1 MQKDEMIMFFLQRMF
16 PVFILFGVLSAGA
29 EGKFEQQASGVIA
42 TPFHGKKLTFGVF
55 DAKWK
60 NYSPGSFQRKQWRG
74 NVFSGD
80 WLIDGIRMTYR
91 SEIRE
96 SGPAT
101 LQMKLEAKAEK
112 PLKIST
118 VFVSLEFPSDSMLE
132 IDGKKREL
140 PESYEKLEVYKYVPF
155 RKIEITTEKQ
165 QVTLE
170 SPDPLSLLIADGRG
184 RNQSCFSV
192 RIMFRKTSPVTWD
205 AALKFSIRKQKS
217 EVLDIRKHANR
228 GFSDDP
234 SLPVRGWS
242 GQGGGNDLSSL
253 KAQNLIYSGVEFQ
266 ILDPKKN
273 NGRSVLVLGGKK
285 RGQDVPA
292 DVTLPIPDSFPEFGA
307 VNLLHAAAWPQ
318 KIIGTMEIQYT
329 DGSSEKRT
337 VDSQSV
343 GNWWEPTERT
353 NGVVVWEGENP
364 AQRVGLYASTYP
376 LKRKKIKFIRLS
388 MANEESLWMI
398 PAITFSSFPLSTK
411 SIIVRDVRRVAD
423 SKWLPMDFKRCVVP
437 GSPLDFS
444 RFADA
449 PAGKYGRVRI
459 SPDGHL
465 YFEKRPGKRIRFFG
479 TNLCFSACAPS
490 HEIAEKMAKEIRKC
504 GYNSVRLHH
513 IDNGT
518 LLNTSSPVS
527 TELDPA
533 KMERFDY
540 LIHQLRQQGMYLT
553 LDFYSSRTLKKG
565 DGVPYNGKGYKAL
578 VVINKAARENL
589 KKYIRNLM
597 THRNR
602 YTRCSLAE
610 DPALIAVNLVNEDYI
625 TGTWKSTPETTE
637 LFKKAFGKW
646 TEKHGI
652 RGAKA
657 ENVDPHFYRFL
668 LETHQKAM
676 QDLADFV
683 RKELKCPVLLTSS
696 NAHVDPLGAM
706 LVRNFDFV
714 DNHLYQDHP
723 SYPEKAWSLPSA
735 FKQKS
740 SLEDF
745 CRFPLVLAPT
755 RIFGKPFFMTEY
767 NICYPNQFRSECGPV
782 VGALASLQNWDAVY
796 RFAWSHGVKKLENQ
810 NSGIEGFDIVNDPVG
825 LLAERIT
832 AAMFLRG
839 DVLAS
844 DRKAA
849 LELSSDEFRKKDA
862 NFRSPELLKLG
873 LLAQVGRADSGR
885 PEVRFRTRSEIR
897 PDHLPDPLLSAR
909 WTNLLNWKKGIS
921 STNEIEFDPK
931 EKNFSVIS
939 PKTESFTLR
948 SGSLRGRMM
957 SVRNPSSF
965 ATVALIALDD
975 KELHQ
980 SREMLLLHLTNVNC
994 TNMIFGSPQMTLLR
1008 NNGTLPYLVL
1018 RGSAEISLKSPHDFR
1033 ITALTADGAPLG
1045 TVQGRRS
1052 GDTFQFKAD
1061 TGCFK
1066 GGVMAYHLTR

>member
-1 MQKDEMIMFFLQRMF
+1 MFFLQRFF
-16 PVFILFGVLSAGA
+16 PAILLFCVWSAGA
-29 EGKFEQQASGVIA
+29 EDKFEQLASGIVA
-42 TPFHGKKLTFGVF
+42 TPFHGKRLTFGVF
-55 DAKWK
+55 DAEWK
-60 NYSPGSFQRKQWRG
+60 GCYPGNLQEPQWNG
-74 NVFSGD
+74 NVFSGV
-80 WLIDGIRMTYR
+80 WRIDGIRMTYR
-91 SEIRE
+91 SEIQE
-96 SGPAT
+96 NGPGCFQVKT
-101 LQMKLEAKAEK
+101 KAVLEK
-112 PLKIST
+112 PLKLST
-118 VFVSLEFPSDSMLE
+118 VYHSLDFPLE
-132 IDGKKREL
+132 ARVTIDGKEKPLPKDYERFEL
-140 PESYEKLEVYKYVPF
+140 YKYLPF
-155 RKIEITTEKQ
+155 RKVEITTDKKQ
-165 QVTLE
+165 LVVET
-170 SPDPLSLLIADGRG
+170 PDSLSLLIGDYR
-184 RNQSCFSV
+184 RYNQSVFFL
-192 RIMFRKTSPVTWD
+192 RMMLRKTSPTTWEGS
-205 AALKFSIRKQKS
+205 LKFSVNSQS
-217 EVLDIRKHANR
+217 STPLDIRRAMNR

-242 GQGGGNDLSSL
+242 GQGGENDLSSL
-253 KAQNLIYSGVEFQ
+253 KVQNLLYSGVGFQ
-266 ILDPKKN
+266 IQDPKKN
-273 NGRSVLVLGGKK
+273 NGRSVLVLGGGK

-292 DVTLPIPDSFPEFGA
+292 DVTLPVPDSFPEFGA

-318 KIIGTMEIQYT
+318 KKIGTMEIRYV

-376 LKRKKIKFIRLS
+376 LKRKKIKSIRLS

-398 PAITFSSFPLSTK
+398 PAISFSAFPFLTR
-411 SIIVRDVRRVAD
+411 SIVMRDVRRVAD
-423 SKWLPMDFKRCVVP
+423 SRWLPMEFKQCVIP

-465 YFEKRPGKRIRFFG
+465 CFEKRPGKRIRFFG
-479 TNLCFSACAPS
+479 ANLCYSACTPS
-490 HEIAEKMAKEIRKC
+490 HASAEKMAVEIRKC
-504 GYNSVRLHH
+504 GYNSVRFHH
-513 IDNGT
+513 LDNFAT
-518 LLNTSSPVS
+518 LLNPKSSVS
-527 TELDPA
+527 TELAPE
-533 KMERFDY
+533 KMEKFDY
-540 LIHQLRQQGMYLT
+540 LVHQLRQQGIYFT

-578 VVINKAARENL
+578 VVIDRAARENL
-589 KKYIRNLM
+589 KKYIRNLL

-602 YTRCSLAE
+602 YTGNSLAE

-625 TGTWKSTPETTE
+625 AGTWKSTPQTTE
-637 LFKKAFGKW
+637 LFKQAFGKW
-646 TEKHGI
+646 KEKHGI
-652 RGAKA
+652 REAEA
-657 ENVDPHFYRFL
+657 ENADPQFYRFL
-668 LETHQKAM
+668 LETHRDAM
-676 QDLADFV
+676 RDLAEFV
-683 RKELKCPVLLTSS
+683 RKDLKCPVLLTSS
-696 NAHVDPLGAM
+696 NFHLDPLGAT
-706 LVRNFDFV
+706 LVRNFDLV
-714 DNHLYQDHP
+714 DNHYYQDHP
-723 SYPEKAWSLPSA
+723 SYPEKAFRLPSA
-735 FKQKS
+735 HKQKS
-740 SLEDF
+740 SLENF
-745 CRFPLVLAPT
+745 CHFPLVLAPT
-755 RIFGKPFFMTEY
+755 RIFGKPFFVTEY

-796 RFAWSHGVKKLENQ
+796 RFAWSHDVKKLEDR
-810 NSGIEGFDIVNDPVG
+810 NSGIGGFDIGNDPVG

-849 LELSSDEFRKKDA
+849 LELSKDEFRKKDA
-862 NFRSPELLKLG
+862 NSRSHEFYKLG

-885 PEVRFRTRSEIR
+885 PEVRFRNRSEIR
-897 PDHLPDPLLSAR
+897 PDRLPDPVLSAR
-909 WTNLLNWKKGIS
+909 WTNLLKWKKGIS
-921 STNEIEFDPK
+921 STNEIYFDPK
-931 EKNFSVIS
+931 EKTLSVIS

-948 SGSLRGRMM
+948 SGSLRGKMM
-957 SVRNPSSF
+957 SVRNPSAF

-975 KELHQ
+975 KELQQ

-994 TNMIFGSPQMTLLR
+994 TDMIFGSPQMTLLR
-1008 NNGTLPYLVL
+1008 RNGQMPALVL

-1045 TVQGRRS
+1045 TVSGRRS